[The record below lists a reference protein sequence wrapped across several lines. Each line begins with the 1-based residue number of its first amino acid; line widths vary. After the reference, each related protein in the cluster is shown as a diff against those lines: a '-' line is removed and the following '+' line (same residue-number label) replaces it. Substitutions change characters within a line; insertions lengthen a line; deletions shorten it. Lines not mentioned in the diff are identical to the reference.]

1 MFGIGTPELLI
12 ILIVAL
18 IIFGPKNLPSM
29 GKALGRAIRE
39 FRKAA
44 QELKHEIKSMDED
57 KK

>member
-29 GKALGRAIRE
+29 GRALGRAIRE
-39 FRKAA
+39 FRKAT